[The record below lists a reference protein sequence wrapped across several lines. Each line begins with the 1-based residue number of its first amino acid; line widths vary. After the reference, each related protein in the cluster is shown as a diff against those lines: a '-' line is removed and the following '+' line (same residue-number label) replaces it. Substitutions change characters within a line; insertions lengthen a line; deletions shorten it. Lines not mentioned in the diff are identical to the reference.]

1 MKKIKLVEIFCYLVF
16 FLISKNRYVFVAFS
30 VFILPLPVTFNLHGQ
45 KEIGGGGEIS
55 CIKCQVEQNIK
66 KWGVNQEFCT
76 VLYVQLKLT
85 VSDVKSAGSS
95 DILAT
100 ARVESLPTSALY
112 GASFP

>member
-1 MKKIKLVEIFCYLVF
+1 MYLLHLVSSSPPPTCY
-16 FLISKNRYVFVAFS
+16 IQSAR
-30 VFILPLPVTFNLHGQ
+30 
-45 KEIGGGGEIS
+45 
-55 CIKCQVEQNIK
+55 
-66 KWGVNQEFCT
+66 VNQEFCT

>member
-1 MKKIKLVEIFCYLVF
+1 MYLLHLVSSSSPYLLHSICTAKKKL
-16 FLISKNRYVFVAFS
+16 
-30 VFILPLPVTFNLHGQ
+30 
-45 KEIGGGGEIS
+45 GGGGIS

-85 VSDVKSAGSS
+85 MSDVKSAGSS